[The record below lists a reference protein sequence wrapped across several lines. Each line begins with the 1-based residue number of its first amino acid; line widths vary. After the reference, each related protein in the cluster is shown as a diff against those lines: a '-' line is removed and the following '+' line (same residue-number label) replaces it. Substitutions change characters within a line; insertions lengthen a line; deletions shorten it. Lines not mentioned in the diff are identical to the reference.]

1 MSMIVHL
8 YIRFLTISKIF
19 QHSMHTMHQEMRQ
32 ISVKDDP
39 NEDDARSID
48 ASVAAV
54 ALQKLH
60 AAVDACV
67 TFVWYPPYTSIQ

>member
-1 MSMIVHL
+1 
-8 YIRFLTISKIF
+8 
-19 QHSMHTMHQEMRQ
+19 MHQEMRW

-54 ALQKLH
+54 ALQIKIWPL
-60 AAVDACV
+60 
-67 TFVWYPPYTSIQ
+67 Q

>member
-1 MSMIVHL
+1 MQTNDNYKVSTCPDSTAMSMIVHL
-8 YIRFLTISKIF
+8 YICLLTISKIF
-19 QHSMHTMHQEMRQ
+19 LHSMHAMHQEMRQ

-54 ALQKLH
+54 ALQIK
-60 AAVDACV
+60 
-67 TFVWYPPYTSIQ
+67 I